1 MTGDER
7 YVFASDPSKQPR
19 PGGEDGREP
28 WTVLI
33 VDDDP
38 AVHATTR
45 MVLRDLVV
53 DGRPIRFLSAWSD
66 AEARRVFAETPDI
79 AVALVDVVMES
90 EDAGLRL
97 VRHIRETLGN
107 RSVRIILRTG
117 QPGQAP
123 ERDVALNHDINDY
136 KSKTELT
143 ASRLVTSVLGGLRGY
158 RDITAIERHRAGLE
172 RILDASRAVM
182 GERATRDVIA
192 AALDGLV
199 RVVPEIKRVVIIER
213 PTDPDG
219 QPLALGARGLGDDP
233 LRDPPNAAREVALR
247 ALDEGRH
254 VWTAERGALLFPAR
268 GDRGDLLL
276 VVGHD
281 RPITDEERALVEVL
295 CSHVAVALENARLHE
310 DLSRLNRE
318 LEDRVR
324 ERTRAAEEASA
335 HARAADRAKSLF
347 LATMSHE
354 IRTPMNGVHGMLELL
369 ERSPLTSA
377 QREHLDTARD
387 SARDLLRIIDDILD
401 FSKIEAGRIDLER
414 VPMSLTEA
422 TEAVAETLAPR
433 AREAGLDLHVHI
445 DPDLPEVVEGDPVR
459 VRQVL
464 TNIVGNALKFTE
476 RGSVRVRVEAV
487 GFEGDRLT
495 VAATVT
501 DTGVGIDPPALERL
515 FQPFIQAEAS
525 TTRRFGGTG
534 LGLSICRR
542 LTELMGGRIEAESR
556 PGEGST
562 FRALFTVG
570 LPARAE
576 TRPTPLS
583 EGTVVA
589 VDIEDEDERRDLT
602 RYALAD
608 GASVVPM
615 PPSAGG
621 TTIDVLITDRA
632 ERVGASGARRSV
644 LIARATAPVPG
655 ATVVTRPI
663 RRARLARAIAGRGDA
678 GPPDARGDE
687 PGGARQTARLDAP
700 LILLA
705 EDHPTN
711 RLVISRQ
718 LAVLGYRREA
728 AVDGTEALRMWRAGR
743 YAAVLTDHLM
753 PGLDGRELTRIIRA
767 EEEREGTG
775 RHIPIIA
782 LTADATVGSTEANI
796 AAGMDAGLT
805 KPVDIDTLGRTLRGL
820 IPDSP
825 AVDAPPLDPADLR
838 ALFDGDEAAVD
849 ALMREFVEVNRA
861 TLAATR
867 GGSRGEIRRAAHKL
881 GGSAHQ
887 VGAGALAAAA
897 AELERDAET
906 GDAEFVDAAT
916 ARLEAE
922 FARVA
927 AWIAGRSRGEEGE

>member
-1 MTGDER
+1 MNGDEG
-7 YVFASDPSKQPR
+7 YVFAHEPSDSAR
-19 PGGEDGREP
+19 SRDDGGSEP

-45 MVLRDLVV
+45 MVLRGLAF

-90 EDAGLRL
+90 DDAGLRL
-97 VRHIRETLGN
+97 VRHVRETLGN
-107 RSVRIILRTG
+107 RAVRIILRTG

-123 ERDVALNHDINDY
+123 ERDVVLNHDINDY

-143 ASRLVTSVLGGLRGY
+143 AARLVTSVVGGLRGY
-158 RDITAIERHRAGLE
+158 RDISAIERNRAGLE
-172 RILDASRAVM
+172 GILDAARAVM
-182 GERATRDVIA
+182 GERATRDVIETALTRLARA
-192 AALDGLV
+192 APG
-199 RVVPEIKRVVIIER
+199 IKRVVIMER
-213 PTDPDG
+213 STDPAVE
-219 QPLALGARGLGDDP
+219 PITLGVRGFGG
-233 LRDPPNAAREVALR
+233 DPPGESSEAAREIAALAAR
-247 ALDEGRH
+247 DRRH
-254 VWTAERGALLFPAR
+254 VWTTERGALLFPAR
-268 GDRGDLLL
+268 GGRGDLLI
-276 VVGHD
+276 VVGFD
-281 RPITDEERALVEVL
+281 RPIADEERAFVEVL
-295 CSHVAVALENARLHE
+295 SSHVAVALENARLQE

-324 ERTRAAEEASA
+324 DRTRAAEEASA
-335 HARAADRAKSLF
+335 QARAADRAKSLF

-369 ERSPLTSA
+369 ERTPLTPA

-401 FSKIEAGRIDLER
+401 FSKIEAGRIDLEN
-414 VPMSLTEA
+414 VPMSLIEA

-464 TNIVGNALKFTE
+464 TNIIGNAVKFTA

-487 GFEGDRLT
+487 GLEGDRLT

-501 DTGVGIDPPALERL
+501 DTGVGIDPEALERL

-562 FRALFTVG
+562 FRAIFTVG
-570 LPARAE
+570 LPARPDVRS
-576 TRPTPLS
+576 TPDPTGL
-583 EGTVVA
+583 VVA
-589 VDIEDEDERRDLT
+589 LDIGDEGERRDLT

-608 GASVVPM
+608 GAAVVPF
-615 PPSAGG
+615 PTSDAAA
-621 TTIDVLITDRA
+621 IDVLITDRA
-632 ERVGASGARRSV
+632 EHVGSGAAVRSV
-644 LIARATAPVPG
+644 LIARAAVPVQG
-655 ATVVTRPI
+655 ATVLTRPI
-663 RRARLARAIAGRGDA
+663 RRARLARAVAGRS
-678 GPPDARGDE
+678 E
-687 PGGARQTARLDAP
+687 PGRTDPRAGDTGRARAAVRLDAP

-711 RLVISRQ
+711 RLVITRQ
-718 LAVLGYRREA
+718 LTVLGYRCEA
-728 AVDGTEALRMWRAGR
+728 AVDGVEALRLWRAGS
-743 YAAVLTDHLM
+743 YAAILTDHLM
-753 PGLDGRELTRIIRA
+753 PGLDGRELARIVRTD
-767 EEEREGTG
+767 EERADDG
-775 RHIPIIA
+775 RRIPIVV
-782 LTADATVGSTEANI
+782 LTADATAGSIEAHL

-805 KPVDIDTLGRTLRGL
+805 KPVDIETLGRTLRGL
-820 IPDSP
+820 IPDAPS
-825 AVDAPPLDPADLR
+825 VDAPPLDPADLR
-838 ALFDGDEAAVD
+838 ALFDGDEATVD
-849 ALMREFVEVNRA
+849 ALLREFVEVNRA

-867 GGSRGEIRRAAHKL
+867 DGPREEIRRAAHKL
-881 GGSAHQ
+881 GGSARQ
-887 VGAGALAAAA
+887 VGAGALADAAA
-897 AELERDAET
+897 RLERDAPT
-906 GDAEFVDAAT
+906 GEAATVDAAT

-927 AWIAGRSRGEEGE
+927 AWIAGRSRDGGDD